1 LLQLS
6 CRTYALTPYGSK
18 AMVNGVLTPYQAI
31 WGKNYVGSYLQDE
44 LGRKGLSKSGVKVAL
59 FQRLTAAINSP
70 NGAAPSQCN
79 PTIVVEQCRDLEA
92 YKPIAWWKVLQ
103 PSATP
108 CIKPERPRISEA
120 PPYQKISKNLESL
133 ILTRPWTDPLLLQC
147 QRL

>member
-59 FQRLTAAINSP
+59 LQRL
-70 NGAAPSQCN
+70 
-79 PTIVVEQCRDLEA
+79 VEQCRDLEA